1 MAAEYGATVP
11 FDGGHFHHAD
21 CSDLDVYQLHTYHA
35 DVPYDDDDNAGG
47 ESHGQYDGSMIE
59 EQQQNQ
65 GPYEEGSVDQ
75 HDEME
80 DDNVYYDEDESFR
93 RAMIE
98 QAEQRYLQDEV
109 RYPTPPPPLH
119 DTDFLADPP
128 NIDSVEQILA
138 QERSQGHFQD
148 RWQVD
153 KEAAT
158 FLASVMRDVKADV
171 TDEMRYHFPTPL
183 RQLRAE
189 EALLQCDPDSEMRA
203 ILERNEVRMTS
214 KGMTPFKL
222 DPDKDESLEWG
233 AVNLALPARLAKEL
247 EAEKWQVSTET
258 MAFLRNILA
267 TDEES
272 LEDWVRREREHKACR
287 KSGLM
292 CKAAFLTHSDHPQS
306 LTHLATSISTMVSI
320 TVTIAYRSVATCI
333 YPRGSDCAR
342 SIDAT

>member
-21 CSDLDVYQLHTYHA
+21 FSDLDVYQLHTYHA
-35 DVPYDDDDNAGG
+35 DVPYDDDDDAVG
-47 ESHGQYDGSMIE
+47 EPHGQYDGSMNE
-59 EQQQNQ
+59 EQPQNE
-65 GPYEEGSVDQ
+65 GPYEDGSVDQ

-80 DDNVYYDEDESFR
+80 DDNVYYDEDEF
-93 RAMIE
+93 
-98 QAEQRYLQDEV
+98 
-109 RYPTPPPPLH
+109 LH

-171 TDEMRYHFPTPL
+171 TDDMRYYFPAPL

-203 ILERNEVRMTS
+203 ILERNEVRLTS

-222 DPDKDESLEWG
+222 DADKDESLEWG

-247 EAEKWQVSTET
+247 GAEKWQVSTET

-272 LEDWVRREREHKACR
+272 LEDWVRREREQKACR

-292 CKAAFLTHSDHPQS
+292 CNVAFLTHSDHPQS
-306 LTHLATSISTMVSI
+306 LTHLATSISTMVSF